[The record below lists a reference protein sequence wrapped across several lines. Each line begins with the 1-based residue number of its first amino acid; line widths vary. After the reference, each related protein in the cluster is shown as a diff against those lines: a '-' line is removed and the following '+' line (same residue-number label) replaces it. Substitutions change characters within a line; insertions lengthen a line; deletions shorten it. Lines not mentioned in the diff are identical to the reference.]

1 MGEHW
6 LTAEGLI
13 ADWIGD
19 DQPYGMEETIGRWI
33 GRAERLL
40 RREFPT
46 LPQRL
51 ANPDREPDLQD
62 TVKDVLSAMVTR
74 VIRNPEGIRQR
85 QETDGSFTG
94 SITYSG
100 DMPGELYLTDSE
112 RDSLREP
119 DKPRIGQAFNI
130 SMMPARWA
138 DHVPWCDL
146 YMGGD
151 TCSCGAV
158 LAGHPIYEGG

>member
-1 MGEHW
+1 MGNQW
-6 LTAEGLI
+6 LTAEDLI

-19 DQPYGMEETIGRWI
+19 DKPYGMEDTINRWI
-33 GRAERLL
+33 GRAERML

-51 ANPDREPDLQD
+51 QAPGVEPDLAD

-85 QETDGSFTG
+85 QETDGGFTG
-94 SITYSG
+94 SITFSG
-100 DMPGELYLTDSE
+100 DTPGELYLTDSE

-119 DKPRIGQAFNI
+119 DKPRIGQAFNVALA
-130 SMMPARWA
+130 PAGCGI
-138 DHVPWCDL
+138 HVPWCDL
-146 YMGGD
+146 LLGGN

-158 LAGHPIYEGG
+158 VAGYPIYERG